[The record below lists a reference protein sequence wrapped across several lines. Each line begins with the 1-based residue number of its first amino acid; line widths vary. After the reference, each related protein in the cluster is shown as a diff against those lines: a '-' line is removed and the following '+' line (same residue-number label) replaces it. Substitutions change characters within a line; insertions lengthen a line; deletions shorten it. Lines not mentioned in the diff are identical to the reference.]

1 MLNLFTNTC
10 REYFEFYFVSVA
22 NILQQCNNL
31 QVLGSPPSYLHIE
44 RNIVCKEGPHP
55 RINGKTL
62 LTRRLRGSNGAVAGV
77 TAPPTVLC

>member
-22 NILQQCNNL
+22 NTLHNATIYKYWA
-31 QVLGSPPSYLHIE
+31 VLLHIE
-44 RNIVCKEGPHP
+44 RNHHIVCKEDPHP